1 MRKYILLLLVCIS
14 TLFLLSWSYTGHRTV
29 ALIAERHLSLQAK
42 TAVAELLDGQS
53 LADVST
59 WADEVR
65 NKPGY
70 KFRKTN
76 WHFLNLPSGLN
87 EDQFETQV
95 KEQFI
100 KESLYRALILNERTL
115 KRPGSTKEQKA
126 EALKFLIHL
135 VGDAHQPTHISGEE
149 DKRDH
154 TIQIQFD
161 GKGTNLHSLWDSQL
175 LDKQGLSDTQL
186 ATELDKATP
195 VQIKQWQ
202 SENILYWISESY
214 QIGSQ
219 LYSEVKSESKLGD
232 DYYQKHIGTVD
243 ERIEKAGIR
252 LAGMLNEAFKG
263 YVPTPTK
270 VDASIS
276 EKATSVLIPIT
287 SKDALNHIGQLVT
300 VTDYARSFINM
311 GSYYL
316 VYLGAAYPNQHLTIV
331 LRGEARE
338 FAKVLQYEGEYVK
351 RIRVT
356 GKVSESK
363 GEPQIEVSELN
374 KLSHIRVEY

>member
-1 MRKYILLLLVCIS
+1 LVSLNPHEKVS
-14 TLFLLSWSYTGHRTV
+14 TLFLLSWGFTGHRTV

-42 TAVAELLDGQS
+42 TAVADLLDGRS

-70 KFRKTN
+70 KFRTTS
-76 WHFLNLPSGLN
+76 WHFLNLPLGLN

-95 KEQFI
+95 KTQS
-100 KESLYRALILNERTL
+100 KENVYSAFLMNERTL
-115 KRPGSTKEQKA
+115 QRPSSTKEQKA

-135 VGDAHQPTHISGEE
+135 VGDAHQPTHISGAEE
-149 DKRDH
+149 KGVD

-175 LDKQGLSDTQL
+175 LDKQGMSDTQL
-186 ATELDKATP
+186 ATVLDKATP
-195 VQIKQWQ
+195 AQIKQWQ
-202 SENILYWISESY
+202 SENILYWIYESY
-214 QIGSQ
+214 QISSQ
-219 LYSEVKSESKLGD
+219 LYSEVKSGSKLGD
-232 DYYQKHIGTVD
+232 DYYQKHIGIVD

-263 YVPTPTK
+263 YVPTSTQ

-331 LRGEARE
+331 LRGEAKE

-351 RIRVT
+351 RIRVI